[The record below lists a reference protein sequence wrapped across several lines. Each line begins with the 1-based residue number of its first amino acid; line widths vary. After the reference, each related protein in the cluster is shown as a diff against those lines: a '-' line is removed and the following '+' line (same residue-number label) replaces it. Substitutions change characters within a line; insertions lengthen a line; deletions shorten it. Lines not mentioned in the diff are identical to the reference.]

1 MENKK
6 SKTGLH
12 FFVGILLGIIICTGV
27 VFAAYSLG
35 YLTFNQAE
43 DPEKTETNNEENNE
57 TEENVNDNSL
67 DFDTSKIVNSTADSY
82 ELQNYNGTINVRLND
97 TRKMATLSF
106 NRKALSDTYGL
117 NWDTIGVVEGTV
129 EDKTITFTQGVKDVY
144 VGGIGQDM
152 SGDIILFLM
161 DDGTVEYIPV
171 YQALSTSGV
180 DGLISYGTLQDLK
193 DIVKFYSV
201 GAIRNPVGSSVTVLA
216 QTKDGTLYDLAPI
229 INDASNNQ

>member
-12 FFVGILLGIIICTGV
+12 VFVGILLGIIICGGV
-27 VFAAYSLG
+27 VFATYSLG
-35 YLTFNQAE
+35 YLTFNQVE
-43 DPEKTETNNEENNE
+43 ETEKTETNNEENNE
-57 TEENVNDNSL
+57 AEEEVSDNSL
-67 DFDTSKIVNSTADSY
+67 DFDTSKIVNSNADTY
-82 ELQNYNGTINVRLND
+82 ELQNYNGTINVRLD
-97 TRKMATLSF
+97 ETRKLATLSF
-106 NRKALSDTYGL
+106 NRKTLSDTYAL
-117 NWDTIGVVEGTV
+117 NWDTTGVVEGTV
-129 EDKTITFTQGVKDVY
+129 EDKTITFNQGIKDIY

>member
-12 FFVGILLGIIICTGV
+12 VFVGILLGIIICGGV
-27 VFAAYSLG
+27 VFATYSLG
-35 YLTFNQAE
+35 YLTFNQVE
-43 DPEKTETNNEENNE
+43 ETEKTETNNEENNE
-57 TEENVNDNSL
+57 AEEEVSDNSL

-82 ELQNYNGTINVRLND
+82 ELQNYNGTINVRLDN
-97 TRKMATLSF
+97 TRKIATLSF
-106 NRKALSDTYGL
+106 NRKTLSDTYGL
-117 NWDTIGVVEGTV
+117 NWDTTGVVEGTV
-129 EDKTITFTQGVKDVY
+129 EDKTITFTQGIKDVY

-171 YQALSTSGV
+171 YKALSTGGV
-180 DGLISYGTLQDLK
+180 DGLTSYGTLQDLK
-193 DIVKFYSV
+193 DVVKFYSV
-201 GAIRNPVGSSVTVLA
+201 MALRNPVGSSVTILA

-229 INDASNNQ
+229 INNQ

>member
-12 FFVGILLGIIICTGV
+12 VFVGILLGIIICGGV
-27 VFAAYSLG
+27 VFATYSLG
-35 YLTFNQAE
+35 YLTFNQVE
-43 DPEKTETNNEENNE
+43 ETEKTETNNEENNE
-57 TEENVNDNSL
+57 AEEEVSDNSL

-82 ELQNYNGTINVRLND
+82 ELQNYNGTINVRLDN
-97 TRKMATLSF
+97 TRKIATLSF
-106 NRKALSDTYGL
+106 NRKTLSDTYGL
-117 NWDTIGVVEGTV
+117 NWDTTGVVEGTV
-129 EDKTITFTQGVKDVY
+129 EDKTITFTQGIKDVY

-161 DDGTVEYIPV
+161 DDGTVEYIQV
-171 YQALSTSGV
+171 YKALSTGGV
-180 DGLISYGTLQDLK
+180 DGLTSYGTLQDLK
-193 DIVKFYSV
+193 DVVKFYSV
-201 GAIRNPVGSSVTVLA
+201 MAIRNPVGSSVTILA